1 VATIRHIGKKSPKLK
16 PVADLGKI
24 KPTALSKGG
33 RDDIA
38 NPPTL
43 RELVTAF
50 RDRLNDDF
58 LNSVVD
64 AQWVAGKLS
73 EMLEKSK

>member
-1 VATIRHIGKKSPKLK
+1 MRPKLK
-16 PVADLGKI
+16 PVSEIGKA
-24 KPTALSKGG
+24 KPSALSKRG

-50 RDRLNDDF
+50 RDRLNEDF
-58 LNSVVD
+58 INSVVD
-64 AQWVAGKLS
+64 AQWVAEKLS
-73 EMLEKSK
+73 EMLENSK